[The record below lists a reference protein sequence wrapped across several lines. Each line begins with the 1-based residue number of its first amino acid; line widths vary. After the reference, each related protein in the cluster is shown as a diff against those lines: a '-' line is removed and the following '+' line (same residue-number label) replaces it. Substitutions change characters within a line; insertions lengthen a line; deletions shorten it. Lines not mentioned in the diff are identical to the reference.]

1 MKNKIGFYTYYQIFN
16 NHSGSD
22 QLVIANKIKKLIINL
37 EKDINQLIKNKN
49 YRFKIYFDLITKD
62 QATLAHFEDV
72 LSKHPEISII
82 CQVPN
87 YFPKADLPEEI
98 NNLICFDSFRIL
110 PDGYKENFFKTPLSS
125 GPEDEAKI
133 SNEIFKNHKL
143 SYLILSEKT
152 SINPDQLKIFV
163 NEISENKK
171 NNNFSVIH
179 FNDWKDNNYTD
190 LKSWFSNL
198 NSTDIVFFDKDSFTN
213 ISQTVQGKISN
224 RAELL
229 KVFSESNSKGSISSF
244 RIDSRTLSK
253 IFEGNED
260 LPNILNFV
268 GEDFFKKLELQERI
282 LSIGKKGLTPV
293 IEQYLSWYFQ
303 IILDKVQLVAS
314 VCYNSNLDFKSK
326 SDFIK
331 KIYKAVSKLDG
342 KHDVFIGPGEIISFT
357 DNKKT
362 SSSNYLTTYYRN
374 AEGEVNQRLFPTQY
388 FTGVQINST
397 TQVSYP
403 NFDFIRLNNISI
415 ESGLFDAAFYLELTS
430 PHKEGINILRFNNID
445 SDNLV
450 VETIMEEKLNS
461 EYWYYRY
468 LIKGSFKFFPS
479 CENYPFDKQVVF
491 ISYSLADVN
500 YGILQPIQMNQ
511 VDREFNSDGWKKQG
525 FRSGII
531 RKKDKYNP
539 VFKESYILINE
550 DNRLGMI
557 LSRPSSFAIIKIIIP
572 LIFLLALVVYAL
584 YLPLDKLEITIALL
598 TTSFLSAIALYF
610 STERPSPLVI
620 TTIDLMFLLFYLFV
634 GIGSGAIFI
643 FSLYPE
649 KYEVGIMIYRWFSLL
664 IFLFGIFYLI
674 KRIKSKK
681 FAPKII
687 FDDKN

>member
-1 MKNKIGFYTYYQIFN
+1 MKNKIGFYTYYQIFD

-22 QLVIANKIKKLIINL
+22 QLVIANKIKKLIKNL
-37 EKDINQLIKNKN
+37 ERDINQLIKKKN

-62 QATLAHFEDV
+62 QATLAHFKGV
-72 LSKHPEISII
+72 LRKHPEISVI

-87 YFPKADLPEEI
+87 YFPKTDLPAEI

-110 PDGYKENFFKTPLSS
+110 PDEYKENFFKTPLSS
-125 GPEDEAKI
+125 GPEYEAKI
-133 SNEIFKNHKL
+133 SDEIFKNYKI
-143 SYLILSEKT
+143 SYLILLEKT
-152 SINPDQLKIFV
+152 SSDPVKLKTLINQTTNVKKDNNFDIIQFTDW
-163 NEISENKK
+163 KK
-171 NNNFSVIH
+171 NN
-179 FNDWKDNNYTD
+179 YAD

-198 NSTDIVFFDKDSFTN
+198 NSADIVIFDKDSFAN
-213 ISQTVQGKISN
+213 ISQTVQSKISN

-253 IFEGNED
+253 LFENYED

-282 LSIGKKGLTPV
+282 LSIGKKGLTPA

-303 IILDKVQLVAS
+303 IILDKIQLVAT
-314 VCYNSNLDFKSK
+314 VCYNSNLEFYSK
-326 SDFIK
+326 SDFIQK
-331 KIYKAVSKLDG
+331 VYHAISKLDG
-342 KHDVFIGPGEIISFT
+342 INDVFIGPGETISFIE
-357 DNKKT
+357 NNKT
-362 SSSNYLTTYYRN
+362 SSANYLTTYYRN
-374 AEGEVNQRLFPTQY
+374 TEGEVNQRLFPTQY
-388 FTGVQINST
+388 FNGVKISSSY
-397 TQVSYP
+397 QVSYP
-403 NFDFIRLNNISI
+403 NFDFLRLNNISI
-415 ESGLFDAAFYLELTS
+415 ETGLFDATFYLELTS
-430 PHKEGINILRFNNID
+430 PYKEGIDILRFNNAD
-445 SDNLV
+445 SNNLV
-450 VETIMEEKLNS
+450 VEKIVDEKLNS
-461 EYWYYRY
+461 EYWYHRY
-468 LIKGSFKFFPS
+468 LVQGSFRFFPS

-491 ISYSLADVN
+491 ISYSLVDIK
-500 YGILQPIQMNQ
+500 YGILQPIQMDQ
-511 VDREFNSDGWKKQG
+511 VDKEFNSDGWKKQG

-539 VFKESYILINE
+539 VFKDSYILINE

-572 LIFLLALVVYAL
+572 LVFLLALVIYAL

-649 KYEVGIMIYRWFSLL
+649 QYEFGIMIYRWFSLVM
-664 IFLFGIFYLI
+664 FLFGIFYLI